1 MPFSSGIHVTSI
13 HLWIGIVAS
22 VIPREK
28 SILWACKNKGYFL
41 QSIILTHTSVG
52 NFSHVNTFFNH
63 SLHGFELRFCALK
76 KTCPY
81 AKKCGLISLILCLRR
96 EDFKSTLMQIWKSPY
111 MFVFPKT
118 IPWNI
123 RILTPKNTCV
133 IYPWSL

>member
-41 QSIILTHTSVG
+41 QYIILRHTSVG
-52 NFSHVNTFFNH
+52 NFSHVNTFFNQ

-96 EDFKSTLMQIWKSPY
+96 TLK
-111 MFVFPKT
+111 VH
-118 IPWNI
+118 
-123 RILTPKNTCV
+123 
-133 IYPWSL
+133 